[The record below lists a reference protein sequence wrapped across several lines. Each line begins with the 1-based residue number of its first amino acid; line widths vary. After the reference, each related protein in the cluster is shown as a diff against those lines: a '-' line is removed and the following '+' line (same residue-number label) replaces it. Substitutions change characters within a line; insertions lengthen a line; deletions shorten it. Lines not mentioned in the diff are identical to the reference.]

1 MFRLAA
7 AARQQVNPCAQATTA
22 RTRTATACARTAT
35 ARART
40 ATTRARPRAAIP
52 YEELDFVL
60 NDPLTSQCASADPVK
75 LESDVKTVD
84 VVKERIDDDDS
95 DASDDTDDDNSDVY
109 DVCQEKNSIRRT
121 LKTEAFARDMHCVD
135 SVSDNEAGAG
145 MSLMSPAGKSHV
157 SAALTS
163 ANPAASPTVAAPVTP
178 MYIIDPHNFTSGRG
192 SQVSSAD
199 QIINIMPVTY
209 DQHVASDTSS
219 TAGVV
224 SQAAETGQTC
234 DNASISHNPTTT
246 SLNDAQ
252 LQLPEDVSLRLVVNE
267 NQSQRL
273 RDLLAVT
280 ASCGRAS
287 GERHQQPT
295 HQLPDCYERHQ
306 QPTHQL
312 PASGERHQQPS
323 HQLPASGERNPQLFS
338 CFSSTC
344 ATQHVIVTAVFGDIL
359 GA

>member
-35 ARART
+35 TRART

-60 NDPLTSQCASADPVK
+60 NDPLTSQCASEDPVK

-224 SQAAETGQTC
+224 SQAVDTGQTR
-234 DNASISHNPTTT
+234 DNASLSHDVTYDDT
-246 SLNDAQ
+246 SFR
-252 LQLPEDVSLRLVVNE
+252 LPDDVSRHLVVRE
-267 NQSQRL
+267 EQSRRL
-273 RDLLAVT
+273 RNLIVPWERPGERFSGADVETDSAITESNSGVEGSSGAGDGSSGDGDGSSGAGEGRNRAGDT
-280 ASCGRAS
+280 RSSNSDERGSAGDGRAS
-287 GERHQQPT
+287 AG
-295 HQLPDCYERHQ
+295 
-306 QPTHQL
+306 
-312 PASGERHQQPS
+312 
-323 HQLPASGERNPQLFS
+323 
-338 CFSSTC
+338 
-344 ATQHVIVTAVFGDIL
+344 
-359 GA
+359 